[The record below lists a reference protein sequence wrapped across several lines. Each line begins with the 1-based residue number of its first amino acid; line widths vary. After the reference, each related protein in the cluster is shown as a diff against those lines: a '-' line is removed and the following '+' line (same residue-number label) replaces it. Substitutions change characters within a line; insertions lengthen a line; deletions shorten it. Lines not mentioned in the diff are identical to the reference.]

1 MMAALIRIV
10 NAFYAALFLAAAF
23 YALVVAASAP
33 RAIPVA
39 LATLALLLGSLCFAN
54 MRRREGLAMIAAN
67 AAAALLA
74 LAGLAAADPALHWV
88 GGVSILPFAI
98 TLPALIAARARA

>member
-1 MMAALIRIV
+1 MAALIRIV

-23 YALVVAASAP
+23 YALVMAASAP
-33 RAIPVA
+33 RAIPAA
-39 LATLALLLGSLCFAN
+39 LAGLALLLALLCFAN
-54 MRRREGLAMIAAN
+54 MRRREGAVVIAAN
-67 AAAALLA
+67 IGAALL
-74 LAGLAAADPALHWV
+74 GLAALVAADPVLHWI

>member
-1 MMAALIRIV
+1 MAALIRIV

-23 YALVVAASAP
+23 YALVMAASAP
-33 RAIPVA
+33 RAIPAA
-39 LATLALLLGSLCFAN
+39 LAGLALLLAILCFAN
-54 MRRREGLAMIAAN
+54 MRRREGGAVIAAN

-74 LAGLAAADPALHWV
+74 IAGLFTADPVLHWV

>member
-1 MMAALIRIV
+1 MAALLRIV

-23 YALVVAASAP
+23 YALVMAASAP
-33 RAIPVA
+33 RGIPAA
-39 LATLALLLGSLCFAN
+39 LAGLAIVLAVLCFAN
-54 MRRREGLAMIAAN
+54 MRRREGAAMIAAN

-74 LAGLAAADPALHWV
+74 IAAVFAADPVLHWV

-98 TLPALIAARARA
+98 TLPALIAARGRF